1 MGVIVNV
8 ARSTQKFLLS
18 QRHKNMFDVYCVKP
32 IIFWYHFPS
41 ISTLWW
47 AKYKTDFPNWG
58 LMLINVSIES
68 HCARWTW
75 SLSQRHVTN
84 AWRELQQEPLGR
96 GGPRQNQH
104 QCNFISIN
112 PSKFYFLPLGSISAH
127 WYLAYILMLVT
138 IKNPRWKSGWRENGT
153 IVSVRKAA

>member
-32 IIFWYHFPS
+32 ISFWYHFPS

-47 AKYKTDFPNWG
+47 VKYKTYFPNWG

-75 SLSQRHVTN
+75 PLSQRHVTN
-84 AWRELQQEPLGR
+84 AQRGLQQEPLGR

-112 PSKFYFLPLGSISAH
+112 PSKFYFLALGSVLAY
-127 WYLAYILMLVT
+127 WYLAYLLVFVT
-138 IKNPRWKSGWRENGT
+138 IKTPRCKSRWTENGT
-153 IVSVRKAA
+153 SVSARKAA